1 MRAMTRVQENVS
13 PRDCS
18 SRTVATGRRERAAPP
33 AGRNGHFDAAP
44 AATEQ
49 AVVVARARARSS
61 LGGPVSVARAGPH
74 TFDTFPLSCI
84 FVCNFSNKCLHCTR
98 QPKKECERTL
108 DGSSSKKQ
116 CISAEGLIAVS
127 PTLREDMPA

>member
-61 LGGPVSVARAGPH
+61 LGGPDSPRRNVRELWMVA
-74 TFDTFPLSCI
+74 
-84 FVCNFSNKCLHCTR
+84 
-98 QPKKECERTL
+98 
-108 DGSSSKKQ
+108 
-116 CISAEGLIAVS
+116 
-127 PTLREDMPA
+127 PAKNNAYLQRD